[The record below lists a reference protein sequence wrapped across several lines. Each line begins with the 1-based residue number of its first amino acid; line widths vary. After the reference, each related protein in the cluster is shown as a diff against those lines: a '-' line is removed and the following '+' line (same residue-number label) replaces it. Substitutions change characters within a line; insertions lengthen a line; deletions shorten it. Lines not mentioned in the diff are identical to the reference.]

1 MFETSPA
8 EKDLG
13 DLMDKKLDMN
23 QQCALAAQKANSIQA
38 ASKEGWQQGNEM
50 EVIVPLYSVPVRP
63 HLEHCIQMWSPQHRR
78 DINGQMQRSLA
89 VQTVVTSRAL
99 C

>member
-23 QQCALAAQKANSIQA
+23 QQCALAAQKANSILA

-63 HLEHCIQMWSPQHRR
+63 HLEHCIQ
-78 DINGQMQRSLA
+78 
-89 VQTVVTSRAL
+89 VRAL
-99 C
+99 KIKSEAVGSGPEEGHKDDQRARAPLL

>member
-1 MFETSPA
+1 MAVISLVI
-8 EKDLG
+8 LG
-13 DLMDKKLDMN
+13 LWIIL
-23 QQCALAAQKANSIQA
+23 QQI
-38 ASKEGWQQGNEM
+38 
-50 EVIVPLYSVPVRP
+50 ISVLVSP